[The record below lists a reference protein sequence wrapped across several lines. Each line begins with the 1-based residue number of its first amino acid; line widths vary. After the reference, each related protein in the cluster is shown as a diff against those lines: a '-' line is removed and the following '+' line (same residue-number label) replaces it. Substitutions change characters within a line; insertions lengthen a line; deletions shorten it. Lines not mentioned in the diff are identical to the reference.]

1 MSDKR
6 IKNNRIEENK
16 LKKVKEPENLGA
28 VHTHTHTHTHTR
40 YLRKKNSIFGYAEY
54 SSNYFGYSY
63 AL

>member
-28 VHTHTHTHTHTR
+28 VYTHTHTHTHTV
-40 YLRKKNSIFGYAEY
+40 S
-54 SSNYFGYSY
+54 
-63 AL
+63 

>member
-28 VHTHTHTHTHTR
+28 VHTHTR

>member
-28 VHTHTHTHTHTR
+28 VHTHTHTR